1 MATGTDLI
9 FIPPGSPHLNPI
21 EKVWDYVKWTTCPII
36 VEDVAEFKDLVHET
50 FEQIT
55 ERISFAK
62 KWCQKFLD
70 FQKLS

>member
-1 MATGTDLI
+1 MM
-9 FIPPGSPHLNPI
+9 
-21 EKVWDYVKWTTCPII
+21 CPII
-36 VEDVAEFKDLVHET
+36 VENQNEFKDPVQEM

-55 ERISFAK
+55 ERVSFAK